1 MDLTN
6 GNAGAADAGAGGGA
20 AGAASVADLLGGA
33 AGAGAGAGAGD
44 AGAGAGDAGAGDAGA
59 GSGGDDAFLNQ
70 FPLEAADGESTG
82 LRDWVKAAGIKDP
95 AQMARMLRDNMTAV
109 RNKLQPPGENAT
121 DEQKA
126 AWREAIGVP
135 AKPEDYAT
143 PEFKGA
149 DGQPVELNTALID
162 SLKAAAHKAGV
173 PAEGFNNLLNEA
185 IAQQITEADGARM
198 ELDKRA
204 KAFIDQNWK
213 GDADAKLEQVDAG
226 LQWLGL
232 DKNDALALRV
242 AIGPEKALQLAQ
254 KVGENLKEDT
264 LVRGDVK
271 HRFGMSGEAAQARL
285 DAIKADKDRAARAM
299 VPGSAERQEY
309 DRLVEII
316 AADQERKLAAMM

>member
-1 MDLTN
+1 MADLL
-6 GNAGAADAGAGGGA
+6 GGAADAGAGAGGGA
-20 AGAASVADLLGGA
+20 ADGGAADGGA
-33 AGAGAGAGAGD
+33 VAGAGADGGD
-44 AGAGAGDAGAGDAGA
+44 
-59 GSGGDDAFLNQ
+59 SGGDDAFLNL
-70 FPLEAADGESTG
+70 FPLEAGEGESTG
-82 LRDWVKAAGIKDP
+82 LRDWVKAAGIKGP
-95 AQMARMLRDNMTAV
+95 EHMARLLRDNMTAA

-162 SLKAAAHKAGV
+162 KLKAVAHKAGTPV
-173 PAEGFNNLLNEA
+173 DAFNAMINEA
-185 IAQQITEADGARM
+185 IADQITEADGARI

-213 GDADAKLEQVDAG
+213 GDAETRLEQVDAG

-232 DKNDALALRV
+232 DKSDALALRV

-271 HRFGMSGEAAQARL
+271 ARFGMSGEAAQERL
-285 DAIKADKDRAARAM
+285 DALKNDPVRGPRVL
-299 VPGSAERQEY
+299 VPGSAERVEY
-309 DRLVEII
+309 DRLNDIV
-316 AADQERKLAAMM
+316 AAHAEQKLREMM